1 MDRIKILVID
11 CQRTIFWA
19 SFLPPRKSVYGETCR
34 HCWIPELLK
43 IISETKSQSVTHGS
57 ILSMSEGKIHYFM
70 KIKYFSQLCEQL
82 HVNHFSHNFQV
93 NDHIFHRLKL
103 N

>member
-11 CQRTIFWA
+11 CQRTIFLG
-19 SFLPPRKSVYGETCR
+19 FLLATAKSVYGETCT
-34 HCWIPELLK
+34 HCWIPELLQ

-57 ILSMSEGKIHYFM
+57 ILSMSKEKLHYFM

-82 HVNHFSHNFQV
+82 HVNQFSHNFKENEQ
-93 NDHIFHRLKL
+93 IFDQLKL

>member
-1 MDRIKILVID
+1 MGKH
-11 CQRTIFWA
+11 A
-19 SFLPPRKSVYGETCR
+19 

-57 ILSMSEGKIHYFM
+57 ILSMSKGKLNYFM
-70 KIKYFSQLCEQL
+70 KIKYFSQLCEQP
-82 HVNHFSHNFQV
+82 HVNQFSHNFKV
-93 NDHIFHRLKL
+93 NEHIFHQLKL